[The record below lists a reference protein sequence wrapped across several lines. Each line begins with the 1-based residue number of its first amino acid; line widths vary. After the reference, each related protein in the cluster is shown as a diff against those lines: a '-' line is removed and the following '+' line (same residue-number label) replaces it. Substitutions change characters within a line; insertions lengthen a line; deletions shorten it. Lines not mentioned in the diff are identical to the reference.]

1 MSVED
6 ELSMGEASPVEQVDE
21 APEQVEQSITE
32 SGQEPLD
39 PAGFDFKAFVEGTRT
54 ARVSHRLYS
63 RADLDVEIAA
73 AANDLHEALSLGVR
87 GLIVER
93 EKRVQA
99 LKKQYFAS
107 GMDVVLEEKSKDW
120 QARETKRLKD
130 AGVTGEHEDHLLGLL
145 GADETTY
152 DATMGYMFWTVNLG
166 AMPAILNVVMA
177 YLVRAEGAS
186 LHASLGTMSGCLL
199 NIEIGRASCR
209 ERV

>member
-6 ELSMGEASPVEQVDE
+6 ELSMGEASPVEPVEE

-32 SGQEPLD
+32 SDQEPLD

-99 LKKQYFAS
+99 LKRKYFAS
-107 GMDVVLEEKSKDW
+107 GMDVVLEERSKDW
-120 QARETKRLKD
+120 QARETKRLKA
-130 AGVTGEHEDHLLGLL
+130 AGVTGDHEIVLGLIAGQVVSPHGVTRELLGEFREVAPGQIKNL
-145 GADETTY
+145 
-152 DATMGYMFWTVNLG
+152 VNTWRQLQNLDSKG
-166 AMPAILNVVMA
+166 LPVF
-177 YLVRAEGAS
+177 
-186 LHASLGTMSGCLL
+186 
-199 NIEIGRASCR
+199 
-209 ERV
+209 

>member
-1 MSVED
+1 MMSVED

-21 APEQVEQSITE
+21 APEQAVTDSEQE
-32 SGQEPLD
+32 LLD

-99 LKKQYFAS
+99 LKRQYFAS
-107 GMDVVLEEKSKDW
+107 GMDVVLEERSRDW
-120 QARETKRLKD
+120 QARETKKLKA
-130 AGVTGEHEDHLLGLL
+130 AGVTGEHEIVLGLIA
-145 GADETTY
+145 GQVVSPAGVTADLLSEFREV
-152 DATMGYMFWTVNLG
+152 APGQIKNLVNTWRQLQNLEAKG
-166 AMPAILNVVMA
+166 LPVF
-177 YLVRAEGAS
+177 
-186 LHASLGTMSGCLL
+186 
-199 NIEIGRASCR
+199 
-209 ERV
+209 